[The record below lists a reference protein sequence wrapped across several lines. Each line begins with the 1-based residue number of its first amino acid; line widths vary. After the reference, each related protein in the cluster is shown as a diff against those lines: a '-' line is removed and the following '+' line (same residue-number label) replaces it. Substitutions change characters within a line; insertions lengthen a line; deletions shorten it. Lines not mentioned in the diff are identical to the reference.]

1 MMEPVTIFVLKFCP
15 YCRQALSYL
24 EELQKEDRY
33 KDIQINMIDEAKN
46 RALADSYDY
55 YLVPTFFLG
64 RRKLFEGAMEKEDV
78 RNVLEEI
85 LSAV

>member
-1 MMEPVTIFVLKFCP
+1 MQPLTLFYLKFCP
-15 YCRQALSYL
+15 YCNEAKTYI
-24 EELQKEDRY
+24 EELLKEERY